1 METFFKENSQIQECV
16 DLLIEKLF
24 TVCLLSGSDADSE
37 FYRGRQAAQKIAKI
51 LEDITGLTDETL
63 IEGIRQL
70 VEQRLPD
77 PKIIGNFPQ
86 FKEYMD
92 IMIQSSIAPS
102 YEALPVINPPNSST
116 SYENPSSK
124 IVLKREVLPGF
135 HSTPSAS
142 GNASDSRSN
151 TVNSTSVPLR
161 NPVVTNT
168 SAMTSAM
175 PSAIPDSAYISSS
188 IPDSQ
193 PYEEKGEETEEEDL
207 AVSAMVSITSQPM
220 VESAQSLPL
229 VHEEKPAIPE
239 SKYSESITNALTS
252 SIATKSS
259 MSPTPPVPSELLKTS
274 ESPNSKVSRVRQIP
288 IEGERLSTVLK
299 QFYPD
304 AQPRWNVAMGPYM
317 IFAQVNNLLIYILK
331 NEKDPGT
338 HDMIK
343 KDLQKQGWHT
353 LICQEE
359 DLDYPRR
366 LERAIRQ
373 TLRETIH
380 PVSQARFFR

>member
-1 METFFKENSQIQECV
+1 METFFKENSQIQEWV

-124 IVLKREVLPGF
+124 IVLNREVLPGF

-142 GNASDSRSN
+142 GNAPDSRSS

-168 SAMTSAM
+168 SAM
-175 PSAIPDSAYISSS
+175 PLAIPDSAYTSSS

-193 PYEEKGEETEEEDL
+193 PSEEKGEETEEEDL
-207 AVSAMVSITSQPM
+207 AVSAMASITSQPI
-220 VESAQSLPL
+220 VESAQSLPP
-229 VHEEKPAIPE
+229 VHEEKLAIP
-239 SKYSESITNALTS
+239 S
-252 SIATKSS
+252 
-259 MSPTPPVPSELLKTS
+259 TPPVPSELLKTS
-274 ESPNSKVSRVRQIP
+274 EFPKSKVSRVRQVP

-317 IFAQVNNLLIYILK
+317 IFAQVNDLLIYILK
-331 NEKDPGT
+331 NEKDPKT

-343 KDLQKQGWHT
+343 MDLQKQGWHI